1 MSGALSPHI
10 LMKRAMIWTVEKVA
24 VKESVCVLKVWDVL
38 ARWLCCLEGVGRGAG
53 ELGRWR
59 RAYAVDSHVLFDGGE
74 GFLQSES
81 FSKGHGGEGL
91 IGGFDLCL
99 DGGDAE
105 RHVCEWVL
113 SFWDRSWTG
122 L

>member
-1 MSGALSPHI
+1 MCLLVGY
-10 LMKRAMIWTVEKVA
+10 A
-24 VKESVCVLKVWDVL
+24 VYRGW
-38 ARWLCCLEGVGRGAG
+38 GGGGRGAG

-91 IGGFDLCL
+91 VGGFDLCL

-105 RHVCEWVL
+105 GHVCEWVL